1 MLCTCQKIQGIK
13 EILFVLFTGPTSH
26 EGGTYTGR
34 RKVSQR
40 QKRSRVSVGT
50 QTEDFYFTD
59 PRRSNMNG
67 DEEYYEGQEDVFT
80 RLAQTEEVS
89 VLLALEVISRLEKS
103 ISNQR
108 N

>member
-1 MLCTCQKIQGIK
+1 MLYTCQKIQGIK

-80 RLAQTEEVS
+80 RLAQTEES
-89 VLLALEVISRLEKS
+89 STNQEEVQPETSWWLRMLS
-103 ISNQR
+103 
-108 N
+108 

>member
-1 MLCTCQKIQGIK
+1 
-13 EILFVLFTGPTSH
+13 
-26 EGGTYTGR
+26 
-34 RKVSQR
+34 
-40 QKRSRVSVGT
+40 
-50 QTEDFYFTD
+50 
-59 PRRSNMNG
+59 MNG

-89 VLLALEVISRLEKS
+89 VLLALEDISRLEKS